1 MEFQSYIPVLKEYVH
16 TLMAADSPTGF
27 TRRATDAAEGLARGM
42 VYETRRSRK
51 GNLTILVPGRD
62 GTRTAGLCAHVDTLG
77 LMVRSITPK
86 GELLFD
92 RIGGPVLPSLDGEY
106 CRIYTRDGR
115 VYTGT
120 ILSLSPA
127 AHVFDDVITRPRD
140 CGNMYVRIDEKVS
153 SDGDVRALGVE
164 VGDYICFDTKTV
176 FTESGFLKSRFIDDK
191 GSSAILLTLLR
202 WLRDTG
208 ARPRCNLEITF
219 TVYEEQGHGGA
230 TFSPYLEEL
239 LAVDMGCV
247 GADLSCDEYHVSIC
261 AKDSAGPFDY
271 DMVTR
276 LSALAREHGIP
287 AVLDVYP
294 HYSSDVAVAWKAG
307 LDAPAA
313 LIGPGVQASHGM
325 ERTHLEAML
334 GTLELT
340 ARYLD
345 CRGE

>member
-1 MEFQSYIPVLKEYVH
+1 MSFENKYRVHEVAKDFGKQTKDITQILTTYATAPKNHMQVLSDK
-16 TLMAADSPTGF
+16 
-27 TRRATDAAEGLARGM
+27 GL
-42 VYETRRSRK
+42 K
-51 GNLTILVPGRD
+51 P
-62 GTRTAGLCAHVDTLG
+62 
-77 LMVRSITPK
+77 
-86 GELLFD
+86 
-92 RIGGPVLPSLDGEY
+92 
-106 CRIYTRDGR
+106 
-115 VYTGT
+115 
-120 ILSLSPA
+120 
-127 AHVFDDVITRPRD
+127 
-140 CGNMYVRIDEKVS
+140 MY
-153 SDGDVRALGVE
+153 
-164 VGDYICFDTKTV
+164 DTK
-176 FTESGFLKSRFIDDK
+176 FIF
-191 GSSAILLTLLR
+191 S
-202 WLRDTG
+202 
-208 ARPRCNLEITF
+208 
-219 TVYEEQGHGGA
+219 VHEEVGHGGA
-230 TFSPYLEEL
+230 TIPRDLDEL
-239 LAVDMGCV
+239 LIVDMGCV
-247 GADLSCDEYHVSIC
+247 GLDLTCTEYQVSIC